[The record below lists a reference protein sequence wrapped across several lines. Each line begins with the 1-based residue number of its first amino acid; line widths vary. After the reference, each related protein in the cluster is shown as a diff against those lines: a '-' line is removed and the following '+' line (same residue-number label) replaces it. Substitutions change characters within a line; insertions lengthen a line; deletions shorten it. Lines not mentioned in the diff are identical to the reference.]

1 MRPAATPHAF
11 EASFELDA
19 AQTAAVDLL
28 TQPDA
33 LGVYMWGPVGRG
45 KTWILDRYFTG
56 VDIDAKKR
64 VHFHNFFA
72 DLHSAYF
79 RQRFSIDHAI
89 DEVLGECR
97 LLCFDEFHVHDIGDG
112 TLIARMLDTLF
123 ARGTALVVT
132 SNYPPDGLLPNPLFH
147 EKFEPTIE
155 VLKAHLREIRVDG
168 PIDYRSAHA
177 VRRGFAAGTWTV
189 ETELENTDTEA
200 ISFAELCTAPRS
212 SSDYLALTEG
222 LTIRGI
228 PKLHD
233 TDAESVQR
241 FSNLVDILYD
251 GGVATH
257 FRASVDLVRFG
268 EGCTGIDIDRML
280 SRLSTLS
287 TLSSG

>member
-11 EASFELDA
+11 AASFELDA

-45 KTWILDRYFTG
+45 KTWLLDRYFTG
-56 VDIDAKKR
+56 VDIDAKKL

-222 LTIRGI
+222 LTIAAYRNCMTPMPSRCNGSAI
-228 PKLHD
+228 WS
-233 TDAESVQR
+233 TSCTT
-241 FSNLVDILYD
+241 
-251 GGVATH
+251 VAWRRT
-257 FRASVDLVRFG
+257 FARASISSASARDAPG
-268 EGCTGIDIDRML
+268 SI
-280 SRLSTLS
+280 STACS
-287 TLSSG
+287 AD